1 MPAQLPCAI
10 GSLLKLVTAGTYWQ
24 PNLHLSSCSTSMAGV
39 QAGLDSL
46 GAVDLRNAVAAR
58 WSLPVPATLAFDFPT
73 IASLAQFVASKSS
86 RPAPAQ
92 VLQLACLARAQLE
105 QLKAAE
111 AEVHHVQAQFMPAS
125 TSAAV
130 DVLPRLLSMIAA
142 ILGAEV
148 APDQPLMEV
157 TIHACSL

>member
-1 MPAQLPCAI
+1 MACELACNNEAVGCNTQI
-10 GSLLKLVTAGTYWQ
+10 TA
-24 PNLHLSSCSTSMAGV
+24 V

-73 IASLAQFVASKSS
+73 ITSLAQFVASKSP

-92 VLQLACLARAQLE
+92 VPCLAGLAQARRQGLE
-105 QLKAAE
+105 VAKAKAC
-111 AEVHHVQAQFMPAS
+111 HVQAQS
-125 TSAAV
+125 TPIVTDTSV
-130 DVLPRLLSMIAA
+130 EVLPRLLSMIAS

-157 TIHACSL
+157 TTHACAQC